1 MNAAA
6 TRPRFT
12 IVTPN
17 WNGQAYLRPCLE
29 SVVEQNYPELEYIVV
44 DGDSSDGSRIIIEEF
59 RDQLSGLICEPDN
72 GHADALNKGFAAS
85 TGEIMGW
92 INSDDVIL
100 PGTLSF
106 VARLFEARPDIDWIT
121 GRPSSMNADGVI
133 EWMGP
138 VRPWSRVRF
147 LAGDN
152 QWIQQESTFWRRSLW
167 ERAGGR
173 LDTDFQLANDFELW
187 CRFFRHAE
195 LHTVDR
201 HLGCFR
207 VRPGQRSIV
216 YKTRYEKEARQI
228 LARELEQA
236 EPDFRDAFATLL
248 PDAPVTLDADARQ
261 RRDKELSVC
270 DPPIIRASSLRPA
283 RQGGRKETA
292 PQIFENAIERACAPS
307 LLTRFKGV
315 HAGQRCFIMGNG
327 PSLNQTDLSLLDGE
341 TVFACNS
348 IYMLFNRI
356 DWRPTYYACVDSRVL
371 PDRASEIAAMLDA
384 NPSMTGFFPA
394 VIQEHV
400 GDKRR
405 TPART
410 ALPSAKNRFYFNE
423 VFGTLEDLPDSM
435 FSTDIEAGVV
445 QPHTVT
451 ITMLQIAAYMGFS
464 EIYLIGC
471 DTRYVVPDSVKADD
485 PDALALTSTRDD
497 DPNHFDPAYFGKD
510 RKWHAPNTAMMI
522 EHYKFARQALEARA
536 IKVFNATVGGDL
548 EVFDRIDYE
557 TLFDPEVRTI
567 IRERKIAAQP
577 AEGAAPQTSRIEAMI
592 ERAPARLRAPLL
604 SAWRNRAFLAAMAV
618 AGIAF
623 LGFLALDWSA
633 PLRPWLWP
641 LALFALAFA
650 FTAGVAVKARRLL
663 NEARVQLNDLQGR
676 EVARELRFIELEA
689 QLEDA
694 RSRLD
699 ELESAQTGQD

>member
-1 MNAAA
+1 MPPAA

-29 SVVEQNYPELEYIVV
+29 SVLDQNYPELEYIVV
-44 DGDSSDGSRIIIEEF
+44 DGDSADGSRIIIEEV
-59 RDQLSGLICEPDN
+59 RDRLAGLICEPDE

-106 VARLFEARPDIDWIT
+106 VARLFEARPDIEWIT
-121 GRPSSMNADGVI
+121 GRPSSMNSDGVI
-133 EWMGP
+133 EWMGT

-147 LAGDN
+147 LAGDH

-173 LDTDFQLANDFELW
+173 LDTEFSLANDFELW

-216 YKTRYEKEARQI
+216 FKSRYEKEARAI
-228 LARELEQA
+228 LARELEA
-236 EPDFRDAFATLL
+236 VEPAFRDAFGALL
-248 PDAPVTLDADARQ
+248 PDAPVTLDDETRL
-261 RRDKELSVC
+261 RRDRELSVC
-270 DPPIIRASSLRPA
+270 DPPIVRASSLRPA
-283 RQGGRKETA
+283 RQGARTGPA
-292 PQIFENAIERACAPS
+292 PQAFTNPVDRACAPS
-307 LLTRFKGV
+307 TLARFSGV
-315 HAGQRCFIMGNG
+315 HTGQRCFIMGNG

-348 IYMLFNRI
+348 VYMLFDRI
-356 DWRPTYYACVDSRVL
+356 GWRPAYYACVDSRVL
-371 PDRASEIAAMLDA
+371 PDRAGEIAAMLDA
-384 NPSMTGFFPA
+384 NPAMTGFFPT

-405 TPART
+405 
-410 ALPSAKNRFYFNE
+410 LPSRTVLPTARNRFYFNE
-423 VFGTLEDLPDSM
+423 VFGTLDNLPDSM
-435 FSTDIEAGVV
+435 FSADIEAGVV

-471 DTRYVVPDSVKADD
+471 DTRYTVPASAAAED
-485 PDALALTSTRDD
+485 PDGIALTSTRDD
-497 DPNHFDPAYFGKD
+497 DPNHFDPAYFGKG
-510 RKWHAPNTAMMI
+510 RKWHTPNTTLMV
-522 EHYKFARQALEARA
+522 EHYKFARQALEARG

-548 EVFDRIDYE
+548 EVFDRVDYE
-557 TLFDPEVRTI
+557 TLFDPQARTL
-567 IRERKIAAQP
+567 IRERQSARP
-577 AEGAAPQTSRIEAMI
+577 AEGPAPRTGRIEALI
-592 ERAPARLRAPLL
+592 ARAPARLRSPLL
-604 SAWRNRAFLAAMAV
+604 SAWRNRAFLALMAVLGAAFMGAMA
-618 AGIAF
+618 
-623 LGFLALDWSA
+623 LDAAA

-650 FTAGVAVKARRLL
+650 FTAGVAVKSRRLL
-663 NEARVQLNDLQGR
+663 NEARVQLADLQRR
-676 EVARELRFIELEA
+676 EVSREMRYIELET
-689 QLEDA
+689 QLEDV
-694 RSRLD
+694 RTRLE
-699 ELESAQTGQD
+699 ELESGRPDAD